1 MYEIIIILL
10 LVGMAYLF
18 YQKENVEKK
27 YEEKINKITANLLAE
42 NPQYSQVPFWGTLPT
57 ESGVV
62 NLDQTL
68 TKDIAESR
76 MQDPLLAPEVRGP
89 FPIAN
94 AGWAINQNPRIL
106 PGQYVN
112 DPRRGF
118 IFPSESDPE
127 YLTYQQVGFLNNNE
141 GDKPTILP
149 LFGKKKYP
157 RSDQWEYY
165 YQTDKYNQ
173 IKIPITYKK
182 NYPLMSQDVIT
193 IPEYKKDFVVTIY
206 DYDAPKYIPYVV

>member
-1 MYEIIIILL
+1 MYEIIIIFLIAA
-10 LVGMAYLF
+10 MAYLF

-27 YEEKINKITANLLAE
+27 YEEKIRSLSSKILAE
-42 NPQYSQVPFWGTLPT
+42 NPQYY
-57 ESGVV
+57 

-76 MQDPLLAPEVRGP
+76 MEDPLLAPEVRGP

-94 AGWAINQNPRIL
+94 AGLAINQNPRIL

-112 DPRRGF
+112 DP
-118 IFPSESDPE
+118 E

-141 GDKPTILP
+141 DGKPTILP

-165 YQTDKYNQ
+165 YQTDKFNQ
-173 IKIPITYKK
+173 IKIPIGYKK
-182 NYPLMSQDVIT
+182 NYPLMSKDVIN
-193 IPEYKKDFVVTIY
+193 IPEYNKDFVVTIY

>member
-1 MYEIIIILL
+1 MYEIIIIILIAAI
-10 LVGMAYLF
+10 AYLF
-18 YQKENVEKK
+18 YTKESNEKK
-27 YEEKINKITANLLAE
+27 YEEKMNKIIASLE
-42 NPQYSQVPFWGTLPT
+42 SKPSQIG
-57 ESGVV
+57 GIID
-62 NLDQTL
+62 DQIL
-68 TKDIAESR
+68 TKQLAQARIEDT
-76 MQDPLLAPEVRGP
+76 LLAPEIRGP

-94 AGWAINQNPRIL
+94 SGVAINQNPRIL

-112 DPRRGF
+112 DP
-118 IFPSESDPE
+118 E
-127 YLTYQQVGFLNNNE
+127 YLSYQQVGFLNNNE

-173 IKIPITYKK
+173 IKIPIEYKK
-182 NYPLMSQDVIT
+182 NYALMSKDVIK
-193 IPEYKKDFVVTIY
+193 IPEYNKDFVVTIY